1 MPPHDV
7 SRLLRP
13 RSIAVIGGKQAEAV
27 IRQCRR
33 MGFAGPIWPVH
44 PRQDVILGCP
54 VSRTVAEL
62 PAAPDAAF
70 VGVNREAAIEVVAAL
85 ARIGAGGA
93 VCYAAGFR
101 EASDYGGALQR
112 SLVSAA
118 GAMPML
124 GPNCYGLISAACGAA
139 LWPDQHGVARLAP
152 RQRGVAI
159 LCQSSNIAI
168 NISMQRRGL
177 PVAYLVTVGN
187 QAQTGLS
194 RLALAMLA
202 DARVTVLGLYV
213 EGIDSVPG
221 FEALAHLSRQ
231 CAKPVIVLKTGRSE
245 PSRRA
250 ALTHTAS
257 MAGSR
262 QADQA
267 FFRRLGF
274 AEVADVADWLEML
287 KFLHVHPR
295 LPGNAVASLSCSG
308 GEAALLADTVEPLVE
323 SGALRFPAPSTS
335 QRTALTETLGDR
347 VAVANPM
354 DYHTYIWGDGERM
367 GQVYQAMMQPP
378 MDHVAL
384 ILDFPTAPGC
394 DDADWRIALDA
405 LRAAMHRQG
414 GFPTALVSTLPENL
428 PQSVAEALIEAGIAP
443 ITGLAAWSRAAAASA
458 RFAQTCITPDA
469 QPLLALPPLPGPAA
483 SPAVIAEDR
492 AKALLRAAGL
502 IIPAGTGVDT
512 LSDALAF
519 AEATGYPIVLKRL
532 GMAHKTEQGGVRLNL
547 RDADQVRTAW
557 HALAD
562 GGSACYIETMVTG
575 VIAEL
580 LIGVRLDLPYGWLL
594 TLGSGGVLVELQRD
608 TASVLIP
615 ATAQDI
621 HAALRTLR
629 LYPLLEGYRGRQA
642 AALDS
647 VLQAILAVQAWVVAN
662 ADELLEL
669 DINPLLVRPAPQ
681 PPVVADALLVT
692 RTGMLT

>member
-1 MPPHDV
+1 MPAHDL

-13 RSIAVIGGKQAEAV
+13 RSIAVIGGRQAEAV

-44 PRQDVILGCP
+44 PRRDMMLDCP

-70 VGVNREAAIEVVAAL
+70 VGVNREAAIEVIAAL

-101 EASDYGGALQR
+101 EEGDYGGALQR

-118 GAMPML
+118 GVMPML
-124 GPNCYGLISAACGAA
+124 GPNCYGLISAAGGAA
-139 LWPDQHGVARLAP
+139 LWPDQHGVARLAAG
-152 RQRGVAI
+152 QRGVAI

-202 DARVTVLGLYV
+202 DTRVTALGLYV

-221 FEALAHLSRQ
+221 FEALARRSRR
-231 CAKPVIVLKTGRSE
+231 CAKPVVVLKTGRSE
-245 PSRRA
+245 QSRQA

-274 AEVADVADWLEML
+274 AEATDVADWLEML

-308 GEAALLADTVEPLVE
+308 GEAALLADVVEPLVA
-323 SGALRFPAPSTS
+323 SGALRLPAPSAA
-335 QRTALTETLGDR
+335 QRAALTETLGER

-354 DYHTYIWGDGERM
+354 DYHTYIWGDRERM
-367 GQVYQAMMQPP
+367 ARVYQAMMQPP
-378 MDHVAL
+378 IDHVAL

-394 DDADWRIALDA
+394 EDADWRIALDA
-405 LRAAMHRQG
+405 LHAAMERRD
-414 GFPTALVSTLPENL
+414 GFPSALVSTLPENL
-428 PQSVAEALIEAGIAP
+428 PQPVAEALIRVGIAP
-443 ITGLAAWSRAAAASA
+443 VAGLAAWSRAAAASA
-458 RFAQTCITPDA
+458 RFTQTCAATDA
-469 QPLLALPPLPGPAA
+469 QPLLALPARPDPA
-483 SPAVIAEDR
+483 SPTVIAEDQ
-492 AKALLRAAGL
+492 AKARLNAAGL
-502 IIPAGTGVDT
+502 ITPSGACVDT

-519 AEATGYPIVLKRL
+519 AEAAGYPVVLKCL

-547 RDADQVRTAW
+547 QDAAQLRAAW
-557 HALAD
+557 HALANN
-562 GGSACYIETMVTG
+562 GSTRYIETMVTD

-580 LIGVRLDLPYGWLL
+580 LIGVRLDPPYGWLL
-594 TLGSGGVLVELQRD
+594 TLGSGGILVELLRD
-608 TASVLIP
+608 TAAVLIP

-621 HAALRTLR
+621 HAALRALR
-629 LYPLLEGYRGRQA
+629 LYPLLNGYRGRQA
-642 AALDS
+642 AALDA
-647 VLQAILAVQAWVVAN
+647 VLQAVLAVQAWVVAN

-669 DINPLLVRPAPQ
+669 DINPLLIRPAPQ

-692 RTGMLT
+692 RTGTLT